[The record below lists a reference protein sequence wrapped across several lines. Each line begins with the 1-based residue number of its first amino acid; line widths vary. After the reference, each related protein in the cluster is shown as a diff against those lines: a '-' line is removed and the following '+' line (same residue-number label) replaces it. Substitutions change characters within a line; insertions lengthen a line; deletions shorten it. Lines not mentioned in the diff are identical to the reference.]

1 MTTDDIVE
9 QIDSATAA
17 AKLQMTSDLNNAKP
31 MMTRDY
37 EEKIKACQ
45 GQYVH

>member
-17 AKLQMTSDLNNAKP
+17 AKQMTSDLNNAKP
-31 MMTRDY
+31 MMTPDY